1 MNKIFAYEGWYY
13 RTFSFVTNILLIN
26 FLFLLSCCTV
36 IFSGAGFIALYRTS
50 FALYEEKELAVFS
63 TFIQEFRKNILRGL
77 ALTFFLAGCGTTVG
91 IVLVSLFRLSVSFG
105 FLAVVLF
112 SGATLFINVCLIL
125 YSMFTWDLR
134 STIKESFCV
143 VLSSSANA
151 IVLLVIPVGVL
162 VLLNQIN
169 LFFYLSLG
177 IGSSA
182 YLQVVFFQKVLGG
195 VNG

>member
-26 FLFLLSCCTV
+26 FLFLLSCWTV

-50 FALYEEKELAVFS
+50 FALYKEKELAVFS

-77 ALTFFLAGCGTTVG
+77 ALTLFLAGCGTTVS
-91 IVLVSLFRLSVSFG
+91 IVLISLFKLSVSFG

-134 STIKESFCV
+134 YTIKKSFYV

-151 IVLLVIPVGVL
+151 IVLLMIPIVVL
-162 VLLNQIN
+162 VLLKQVN

-182 YLQVVFFQKVLGG
+182 YLQVEFFQKVLGG